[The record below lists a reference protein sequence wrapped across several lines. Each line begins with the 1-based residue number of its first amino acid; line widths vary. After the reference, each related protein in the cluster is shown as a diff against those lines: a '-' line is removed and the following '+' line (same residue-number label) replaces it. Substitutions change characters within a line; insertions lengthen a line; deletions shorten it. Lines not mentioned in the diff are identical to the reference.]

1 LVGIVSGAGEFLG
14 YAARIISGSLSD
26 KSKAYWLFIFVGYG
40 LILAI
45 LFIGFT
51 SSIWLM
57 IAFLLLERL
66 GKALRSPSRDTVV
79 SIISK
84 DIGSGKA
91 FGLHEAI
98 DQIGAIIGPLIFS
111 GVLFFTA
118 NSYPAAFGVLLI
130 PFALMVIALFYAY
143 RRVGKSVELEVSK
156 VKDEKAPLSRR
167 GFWIYCKAVFL
178 NTLGLIPVALILF
191 SGSSILQTLG
201 SGLDGT
207 FALML

>member
-14 YAARIISGSLSD
+14 YAARLISGSLSD

-45 LFIGFT
+45 PLIGFT
-51 SSIWLM
+51 SSIWLV

-167 GFWIYCKAVFL
+167 GFWIYCIAVFL